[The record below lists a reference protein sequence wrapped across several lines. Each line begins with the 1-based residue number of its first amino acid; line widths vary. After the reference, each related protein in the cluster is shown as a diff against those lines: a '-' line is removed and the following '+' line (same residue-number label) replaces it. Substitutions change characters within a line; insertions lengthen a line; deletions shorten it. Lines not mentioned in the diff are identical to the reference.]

1 MRNEHVPS
9 AKAKMCSELMGNH
22 ETDTETISEPA
33 YHDVKV
39 QQELTD
45 CNTNF
50 IYGVVDMNRFF
61 KPTGWIDTAN
71 QDGKVMRIHTR
82 CNLVCS
88 NRMLQGVLAPWT

>member
-1 MRNEHVPS
+1 
-9 AKAKMCSELMGNH
+9 
-22 ETDTETISEPA
+22 
-33 YHDVKV
+33 
-39 QQELTD
+39 
-45 CNTNF
+45 
-50 IYGVVDMNRFF
+50 MNRFF